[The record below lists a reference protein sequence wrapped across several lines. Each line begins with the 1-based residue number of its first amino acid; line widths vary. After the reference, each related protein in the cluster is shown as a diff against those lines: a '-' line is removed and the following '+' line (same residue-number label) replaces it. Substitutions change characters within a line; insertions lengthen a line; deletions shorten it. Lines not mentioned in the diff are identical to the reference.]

1 MTDKQV
7 GVGREFFSEII
18 DGNFYYV
25 DKTRFLRPVLT
36 SGSKVLLFTRPRRF
50 GKTLTLDMFKEFLS
64 VNPENPGDTS
74 RQERLFKGLDV
85 MKDTEF
91 VKKHMGQFPVVFMT
105 LKRVFGDSFEEAEKK
120 LAALVVETAS
130 NFDFLTHS
138 PKLSISEKK
147 QLELYLSYIEL
158 RKPDNRD
165 LITEFLKFITNTL
178 YKHFGRQV
186 ILLIDEYDVPLAKA
200 QFYGYHSRMVTLY
213 SQFLDILKTS
223 GETVN
228 KIVMTGCLKVAK
240 NSIFTGANNFTAN
253 SVLTESMKFSSLMG
267 FTADETEKF
276 LDAFDLSKYA
286 KLVKA
291 NYDGYHFYRQEI
303 FCPWDVCSFI
313 SATIEHQEDGT
324 TEDIKAINYW
334 IDSENTSTTAIK
346 SYVGFLSEND
356 NQKLQDLSDG
366 KDITITVNDSM
377 NYDSL
382 SLHNVNDMWSL
393 LLHTGYLTVVHNM
406 NNGDYKV
413 KIPNLEIKDCF
424 NKSIQASFMEALTA
438 DNKNYDILK
447 ALSDGDHDKA
457 RKLISGLLLSLISNR
472 VYASKSRPENYYEG
486 FMTGLLASFG
496 KKLSDLKV
504 ESEAGSGFADIR
516 FRDLLNQSAMVIE
529 LKVAKNVKEAQKKA
543 TQGVEQ
549 IVEKGYAREY
559 IDEKGVPNVS
569 AVGIAFFDK
578 DCIVDSKRL
587 N

>member
-1 MTDKQV
+1 M
-7 GVGREFFSEII
+7 
-18 DGNFYYV
+18 
-25 DKTRFLRPVLT
+25 
-36 SGSKVLLFTRPRRF
+36 
-50 GKTLTLDMFKEFLS
+50 
-64 VNPENPGDTS
+64 
-74 RQERLFKGLDV
+74 
-85 MKDTEF
+85 
-91 VKKHMGQFPVVFMT
+91 
-105 LKRVFGDSFEEAEKK
+105 
-120 LAALVVETAS
+120 
-130 NFDFLTHS
+130 
-138 PKLSISEKK
+138 
-147 QLELYLSYIEL
+147 
-158 RKPDNRD
+158 
-165 LITEFLKFITNTL
+165 
-178 YKHFGRQV
+178 
-186 ILLIDEYDVPLAKA
+186 
-200 QFYGYHSRMVTLY
+200 
-213 SQFLDILKTS
+213 
-223 GETVN
+223 
-228 KIVMTGCLKVAK
+228 
-240 NSIFTGANNFTAN
+240 
-253 SVLTESMKFSSLMG
+253 
-267 FTADETEKF
+267 
-276 LDAFDLSKYA
+276 
-286 KLVKA
+286 
-291 NYDGYHFYRQEI
+291 
-303 FCPWDVCSFI
+303 CSFI

-334 IDSENTSTTAIK
+334 IGSENTSTTAIK

-457 RKLISGLLLSLISNR
+457 RKLISGLLLSFISNR

-543 TQGVEQ
+543 AQGVEQ

-578 DCIVDSKRL
+578 DCIVESKRL